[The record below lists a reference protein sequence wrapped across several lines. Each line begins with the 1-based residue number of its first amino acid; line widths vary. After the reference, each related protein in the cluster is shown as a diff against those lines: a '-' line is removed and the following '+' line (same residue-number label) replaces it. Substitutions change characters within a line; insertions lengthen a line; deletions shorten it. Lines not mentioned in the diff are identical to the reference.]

1 MNKIEFNLIKGKSER
16 EKMKKLLII
25 VAAAVA
31 CAFVSNG
38 AEAKAAVKAKVA
50 KFNIVER
57 TEAKEFT
64 GKDGKVFR
72 YRIAEKASSDGSK
85 IPLVIFLHG
94 AGERGTNNQA
104 QLVHGVGDLV
114 RWMDQHEKGYRLIAG
129 QVPFGK
135 RWVEVNWGAKSHA
148 MPENPS
154 ETMVLLLE
162 MLDVQLADPT
172 IDLKRIYVTGISMGG
187 YGTWDLIS
195 RRPDVFAAALPICG
209 GGDVAQAAKIAKIP
223 LWTFHGSAD
232 GAVPVCRSRNMV
244 SALWANGSNAHYREY
259 PNAGHAV
266 WIETYKD
273 KRVLYWFFKQKK
285 K

>member
-38 AEAKAAVKAKVA
+38 AETKAAVKAKVA

-57 TEAKEFT
+57 TDAKEFT

-135 RWVEVNWGAKSHA
+135 RWVEVNWGAKSHT

-154 ETMVLLLE
+154 ETMALLLE
-162 MLDVQLADPT
+162 MLDAQLSDPAV
-172 IDLKRIYVTGISMGG
+172 DLKRIYVTGISMGG

-209 GGDVAQAAKIAKIP
+209 GGDVAQAAKIANIP

-259 PNAGHAV
+259 PDAGHAV

-273 KRVLYWFFKQKK
+273 KRVLSWFFKQKK

>member
-1 MNKIEFNLIKGKSER
+1 MQKVR
-16 EKMKKLLII
+16 VRKMKKLLII

-38 AEAKAAVKAKVA
+38 AEAKAAVKAKVS

-57 TEAKEFT
+57 TEAKEFI

-72 YRIAEKASSDGSK
+72 YRIAEKASPDGSK

-135 RWVEVNWGAKSHA
+135 RWVEVNWGAKSHT

-154 ETMVLLLE
+154 ETMALLLE
-162 MLDVQLADPT
+162 MLDAQLSDPAV
-172 IDLKRIYVTGISMGG
+172 DLKRIYVTGISMGG

-244 SALWANGSNAHYREY
+244 SSLWANGSNAHYREY
-259 PNAGHAV
+259 PDAGHAV
-266 WIETYKD
+266 WVETYKD
-273 KRVLYWFFKQKK
+273 KRVLSWFFKQKK

>member
-1 MNKIEFNLIKGKSER
+1 
-16 EKMKKLLII
+16 MKKLLII

-38 AEAKAAVKAKVA
+38 AEAKAAAKSKVA

-72 YRIAEKASSDGSK
+72 YRIAEKASPDGSK

-135 RWVEVNWGAKSHA
+135 RWVEVNWGAKSHT

-154 ETMVLLLE
+154 ETMALLLE
-162 MLDVQLADPT
+162 MLDAQLSDPAV
-172 IDLKRIYVTGISMGG
+172 DLKRIYVTGISMGG

-209 GGDVAQAAKIAKIP
+209 GGDVAQAAKIANIP

-232 GAVPVCRSRNMV
+232 GSVPVCRSRNMV

-259 PNAGHAV
+259 PDVGHAV

-273 KRVLYWFFKQKK
+273 KRVLSWFFKQKK